1 VERGVKS
8 LCCGGSIVEIDFL
21 ISESKAP
28 QIERYNS
35 GMDTTVLVAEIDAE
49 IDRLQKVKALLT
61 ARTASPKRG
70 RPPAKKPKTLA
81 ASFGLGKNTVS
92 RKRTMSAEGRARIAA
107 AQKARWAKAK
117 KKA

>member
-1 VERGVKS
+1 
-8 LCCGGSIVEIDFL
+8 
-21 ISESKAP
+21 
-28 QIERYNS
+28 
-35 GMDTTVLVAEIDAE
+35 MDTTVLVADIDAE

-61 ARTASPKRG
+61 ARTASPKRW